1 MNAST
6 GPQPR
11 VETEEVAARVERP
24 QRAPRAATV
33 ITTLLALLPALAFF
47 AADITR
53 MTIERAAGLPGLPSG
68 ITLIGLGFAVA
79 WLYGIGAFHRQ
90 FWISAIATPEHP
102 ETLSRLDRLD
112 GVGTHTPRNA
122 QTHP

>member
-11 VETEEVAARVERP
+11 VETVEVAARVERP

-68 ITLIGLGFAVA
+68 ITLIGFGFAVA
-79 WLYGIGAFHRQ
+79 WLYGIGAFQRQ
-90 FWISAIATPEHP
+90 FWISAIANPEHP
-102 ETLSRLDRLD
+102 ENLSRLDRLD